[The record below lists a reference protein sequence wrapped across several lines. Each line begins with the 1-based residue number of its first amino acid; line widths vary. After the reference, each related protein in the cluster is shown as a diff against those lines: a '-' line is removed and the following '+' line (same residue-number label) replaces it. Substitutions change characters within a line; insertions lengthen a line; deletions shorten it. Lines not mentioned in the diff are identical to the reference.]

1 MDRSSEKLT
10 ILFRMLFI
18 YILFWFI
25 YLFINY
31 FL

>member
-1 MDRSSEKLT
+1 MDRYSENLT

-25 YLFINY
+25 YLFINC